1 MKVFSKK
8 LEYENMIKEV
18 LKDPEYTKWFNNH
31 LDNRMWTKNL
41 QQVNKNRI
49 VKYAT
54 FWTLVGGG
62 AGLKTFYFIKKL
74 QAKAKKDEY
83 KKQLDAAKKT
93 PVSFKDPVGT
103 KIPIYTWDAQ
113 SKTWKYANL
122 NYKIEASET
131 ILKVKQSADKTHTL
145 LQFPDKQYYWVL
157 TNTLST
163 APVVKKK
170 PETPKKVEPVK
181 KKEPIETTPVTP
193 TPVTPETPPEA
204 VTDIEMQ

>member
-1 MKVFSKK
+1 M
-8 LEYENMIKEV
+8 YD
-18 LKDPEYTKWFNNH
+18 DPEYKEWFTKHLENN
-31 LDNRMWTKNL
+31 RWTKNL

-49 VKYAT
+49 AAYTT

-74 QAKAKKDEY
+74 QAKAKKDDY

-93 PVSFKDPVGT
+93 PVYFKDPVGT
-103 KIPIYTWDAQ
+103 KIPIYTWVAQ
-113 SKTWKYANL
+113 TSTWKKAGTYT
-122 NYKIEASET
+122 IEAGSVN
-131 ILKVKQSADKTHTL
+131 KVKESTDKTHTL
-145 LQFPDKQYYWVL
+145 IQFAGNQYYWVL

-181 KKEPIETTPVTP
+181 KKEPVET
-193 TPVTPETPPEA
+193 TPETPTPETPTPPA
-204 VTDIEMQ
+204 PEEFELPD